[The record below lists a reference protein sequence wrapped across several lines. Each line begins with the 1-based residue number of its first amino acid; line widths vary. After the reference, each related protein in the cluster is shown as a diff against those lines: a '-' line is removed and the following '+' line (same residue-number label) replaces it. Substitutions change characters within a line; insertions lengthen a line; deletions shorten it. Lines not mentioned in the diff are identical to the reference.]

1 MLETGIEPQPQPKIP
16 LTRTGTYSAF
26 RFRAVIDWIELRL
39 VTEKASNFDTLRKRM
54 EVPYVQAVDKG
65 PGSAATE
72 FLVKI
77 QEPTSWNDVEQRI
90 VKFTWDHPLAEPVSV
105 TGIEVALDVY
115 SRSQDR
121 EQLVDM
127 VTRLY
132 RNSTKLIS
140 QNRRLARHRHETQS
154 IASHRSLRRKIAE
167 GFNLYIGNA
176 KDEARQHLYLKG
188 TDSLDGKVI
197 HLEPESCRARTE
209 FTLRGKALPCQSLE
223 EWKRHE
229 FTDMADFFKYRTMK
243 TCVDPLMKHAL
254 MHVDQ
259 IGERRPRP
267 TKDRRPRFF
276 FKSTKADTELNA
288 LAYSA
293 LRELTKRMKS

>member
-1 MLETGIEPQPQPKIP
+1 MLETGIEPQPQSKTP
-16 LTRTGTYSAF
+16 LIRAGTYGAF
-26 RFRAVIDWIELRL
+26 RFRAVIDWLELRL

-54 EVPYVQAVDKG
+54 DVPYVQAVDKG

-77 QEPTSWNDVEQRI
+77 QEPQSWEAVEQRI
-90 VKFTWDHPLAEPVSV
+90 AKFTRDHPLAESVSV
-105 TGIEVALDVY
+105 TGIEVALDAY
-115 SRSQDR
+115 SRSQNR
-121 EQLVDM
+121 EHLVDM

-132 RNSTKLIS
+132 RHSTKLVS
-140 QNRRLARHRHETQS
+140 KNRRLARHKHETQT
-154 IASHRSLRRKIAE
+154 IVSHRSLRRRIAE
-167 GFNLYIGNA
+167 GFNIYIGNA
-176 KDEARQHLYLKG
+176 SEEVSQHLYLKE
-188 TDSLDGKVI
+188 TDSLDGRTI
-197 HLEPESCRARTE
+197 HLEPESRRARTE
-209 FTLRGKALPCQSLE
+209 FTLKGKALPWQSLE

-229 FTDMADFFKYRTMK
+229 FTDMADFFKYRTLK
-243 TCVDPLMKHAL
+243 TCVDPLMEHAL

-276 FKSTKADTELNA
+276 FKATQADAELNA

-293 LRELTKRMKS
+293 LRELTKRMKG